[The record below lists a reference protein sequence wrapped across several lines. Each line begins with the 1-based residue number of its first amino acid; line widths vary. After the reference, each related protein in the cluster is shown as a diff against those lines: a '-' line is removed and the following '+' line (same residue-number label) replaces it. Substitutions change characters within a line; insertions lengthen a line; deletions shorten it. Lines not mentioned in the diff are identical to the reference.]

1 MTMPATSAATER
13 PYLIERVGE
22 AAVVQYYA
30 DGFEA
35 LPAATKVLAWH
46 LYEAAL
52 AGRDI
57 YYDQRYRHNL
67 ALRATLEVLVR
78 HAAALPEESRPAIVR
93 YAKLVW
99 IHTGPYHSLTARKF
113 VIDLSREAFT
123 AAVTAAAADGA
134 HFPLRGGETVEDL
147 VERLAPVMFD
157 ASFEPMV
164 TSKNPPA
171 GQDILTGSA
180 SKPSA

>member
-1 MTMPATSAATER
+1 MTTPATSAATER
-13 PYLIERVGE
+13 PYLLERVGE

-30 DGFEA
+30 EGFEA
-35 LPAATKVLAWH
+35 LPVPTKILAWH

-67 ALRATLEVLVR
+67 ALRATLEALVR
-78 HAAALPEESRPAIVR
+78 QAAALPEESRAAIVA

-113 VIDLSREAFT
+113 VIGAVAPRRWPPPSTPPPRRARASRCGPARPWT
-123 AAVTAAAADGA
+123 GWSIAWRRCCST
-134 HFPLRGGETVEDL
+134 P
-147 VERLAPVMFD
+147 
-157 ASFEPMV
+157 
-164 TSKNPPA
+164 TS
-171 GQDILTGSA
+171 IRW
-180 SKPSA
+180 